1 MAPQIWIF
9 EHKSPTSQLFN
20 IRDRYCA
27 AFFTV
32 AIIFDLYSSQQ
43 WRMLYINV
51 IVIVASVNYG
61 KEKKTTMTWKDIKL
75 EMRRCFISHTP
86 MFDRL

>member
-1 MAPQIWIF
+1 MAPQIWIL
-9 EHKSPTSQLFN
+9 EHKSPASQLFN

-27 AFFTV
+27 AFFIV

-51 IVIVASVNYG
+51 MVASVNYG
-61 KEKKTTMTWKDIKL
+61 KGKKTTMTWKDIKL
-75 EMRRCFISHTP
+75 EMRSCFISHSP
-86 MFDRL
+86 VFDRL

>member
-1 MAPQIWIF
+1 MAPQIWIL
-9 EHKSPTSQLFN
+9 EHKYPTSQLFN

-27 AFFTV
+27 AFFIV

-51 IVIVASVNYG
+51 MVASVNYG
-61 KEKKTTMTWKDIKL
+61 KEKNNNDL
-75 EMRRCFISHTP
+75 EGH
-86 MFDRL
+86 